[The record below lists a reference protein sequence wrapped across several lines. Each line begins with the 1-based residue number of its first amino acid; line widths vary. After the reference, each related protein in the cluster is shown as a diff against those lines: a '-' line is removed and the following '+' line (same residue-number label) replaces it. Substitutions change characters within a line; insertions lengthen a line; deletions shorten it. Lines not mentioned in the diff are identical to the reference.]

1 MEEYD
6 NVYKSLNEEIALLCK
21 NMSVLK
27 QQRFQNI
34 ISKAM
39 SLASFRPENAFDA
52 PPAGKG
58 ADNDGGSEE
67 KELYKLLKLKSV

>member
-1 MEEYD
+1 
-6 NVYKSLNEEIALLCK
+6 
-21 NMSVLK
+21 
-27 QQRFQNI
+27 
-34 ISKAM
+34 M
-39 SLASFRPENAFDA
+39 SLASFRPEHAFDA